1 MKEELRK
8 IIASFKVS
16 LFFVAIMWG
25 IKIVEVILNIS
36 FSSYGVLPRE
46 TSGLKGIL
54 FSPFIHGDFYH
65 LFDNSIPLLA
75 LGTLLFYFYR
85 KIAWEASLLILLM
98 SGFWLWIIGRSSY
111 HIGASGFIYGLAAF
125 LFFSGIFRRNG
136 RLLTISLLVV
146 FLYGSLIW
154 GIFPI
159 EQHISWEGHLTGGVA
174 GAVIAWF
181 YRKQGPAK
189 PEPIVLD
196 EPDESDPYWL
206 EDENSSEEQRNPY
219 KIYRYHFR
227 KNDEGDM
234 L

>member
-1 MKEELRK
+1 
-8 IIASFKVS
+8 
-16 LFFVAIMWG
+16 MWG
-25 IKIVEVILNIS
+25 IRIVEVVLHIS

-46 TSGLKGIL
+46 ISGLKGIL

-85 KIAWEASLLILLM
+85 KIAWEVSLLIMLM
-98 SGFWLWIIGRSSY
+98 SGFWLWIIGRPSY

-125 LFFSGIFRRNG
+125 LFFSGVFRRNV

-159 EQHISWEGHLTGGVA
+159 EQHISWEGHLAGGVA
-174 GAVIAWF
+174 GTAIAWF
-181 YRKQGPAK
+181 YRRQGPRK
-189 PEPIVLD
+189 PEPVVLE
-196 EPDESDPYWL
+196 EPDDSDPYWL
-206 EDENSSEEQRNPY
+206 EDENNSEAQDRKPY